1 MRKLAL
7 AFVLVQCVVGEVC
20 AQSLT
25 PLTTFGTN
33 GWRAPGVVLSGDTA
47 GTANAGVYNYL
58 GTGSL
63 ERGIGYNPVTGN
75 LILVSRSAANGIR
88 ILNGQTGVDVG
99 ALPQGTG
106 IIAGGTFTT
115 NMTGVGSDGAI
126 YVANLST
133 DVNSA
138 TATTRLRVYRWE
150 TEAATAPTIAF
161 DRVAIPGFNNIQ
173 STPRAGDSMAITGG
187 GATVQLAFGIANANG
202 YASLTSAD
210 AGLTF
215 TATAVSPASTSTY
228 GAGDFRLG
236 ITYGPNGEVWGK
248 QTGSSNFVERIDS
261 SGSRIGSITNP
272 STSDAPMDFA
282 TQVIDGVPRSFLA
295 TLHTG
300 NSRVTVYDVTDPA
313 NVFQVAQATT
323 TTGTPSANGNATG
336 QVKFGA
342 FDVGTNTMTIYAMST
357 NQGIQAFVFNP
368 VPEPALILTSTVSIL
383 LGAWQLRRRLL

>member
-7 AFVLVQCVVGEVC
+7 AFVLVQCIGSGVI

-25 PLTTFGTN
+25 PLSTFGNN
-33 GWRAPGVVLSGDTA
+33 GWRTTGAVLSGDTA
-47 GTANAGVYNYL
+47 GTATAGVYNYL

-63 ERGIGYNPVTGN
+63 ERGMGYNPVTGN
-75 LILVSRSAANGIR
+75 LILVSRSTAGNGIR

-99 ALPQGTG
+99 SLPQGTL

-133 DVNSA
+133 DVNSS

-150 TEAATAPTIAF
+150 SESATTPTIAF

-173 STPRAGDSMAITGG
+173 PATTPRAGDSMAITGG
-187 GATVQLAFGIANANG
+187 GATVRLAFGIANANG
-202 YASLTSAD
+202 YASLTTAD

-248 QTGSSNFVERIDS
+248 QTGTGNVVERIDS
-261 SGSRIGSITNP
+261 SGARIGSISNP
-272 STSDAPMDFA
+272 STSDAPMDFT
-282 TQVIDGVPRSFLA
+282 TQTIDGVPRSFLA
-295 TLHTG
+295 TLHIG
-300 NSRVTVYDVTDPA
+300 NSRVTVYDVTDPL

-323 TTGTPSANGNATG
+323 TTGTPSTNVNATG
-336 QVKFGA
+336 
-342 FDVGTNTMTIYAMST
+342 
-357 NQGIQAFVFNP
+357 
-368 VPEPALILTSTVSIL
+368 
-383 LGAWQLRRRLL
+383 